1 LLSAVIFQFSYRCDR
16 LELGPVFGSF
26 SCRLLCFY
34 FYLLQENPAILQPS
48 GNIEQG
54 ARFSQLGKKFNFLKV
69 TLENSV
75 LVLYK
80 SFNTLCLKGT
90 GING

>member
-1 LLSAVIFQFSYRCDR
+1 MLIAIAIRRYISVFYRCDR

-54 ARFSQLGKKFNFLKV
+54 ARFHN
-69 TLENSV
+69 LE
-75 LVLYK
+75 K
-80 SFNTLCLKGT
+80 SLIF
-90 GING
+90 